1 MAVVSSALLVADPI
15 PTPYFT
21 SFYDNATTY
30 NGLPVPVG
38 SVIEAFDPNNVNCGK
53 FIVGS
58 VVDSAGVYGFMPT
71 YGDDPSS
78 PLIDEG
84 ALLGQTITFKINGRA
99 ATVNSGDNTWQDQT
113 QKQVSL
119 SASGTVGI
127 ASVTFPNDTI
137 GAPGWTIRCV
147 VQVQNTG
154 DGLDFYR
161 ATATTLSSMGT
172 PWTTTPQANLVYA
185 NPGAQADIYFDV
197 ELPVFPGVD
206 DTTGIVT
213 FYVASQIDTS
223 KKVGSTVIIYLSVT
237 DVGDDDGNLLP
248 KAFALYQN
256 YPNPFNPTT
265 TIGFALSSRSEVS
278 VQIYDVLGRT
288 VESIDLGTRSA
299 GTHDIEYDAS
309 HLSSGVYYYRVITE
323 LGSET
328 KKMVLLK

>member
-1 MAVVSSALLVADPI
+1 MAVVSGALLVADPI
-15 PTPYFT
+15 PTSTWT
-21 SFYDNATTY
+21 SFYDDATTY
-30 NGLPVPVG
+30 NGLPVPIG
-38 SVIEAFDPNNVNCGK
+38 SVIEAFDPDNVNCGK

-58 VVDSAGVYGFMPT
+58 VVDSAGYYGFMSA
-71 YGDDPSS
+71 YGDDPTS

-113 QKQVSL
+113 QKKVSL
-119 SASGTVGI
+119 SASGTIGI
-127 ASVTFPNDTI
+127 AAVSFPNDTI
-137 GAPGWTIRCV
+137 GAPGYTIRFFV
-147 VQVQNTG
+147 RVQNTG
-154 DGLDFYR
+154 NGIDFYR
-161 ATATTLSSMGT
+161 ATATTLSTQST

-213 FYVASQIDTS
+213 FSVASQIDTS
-223 KKVGSTVIIYLSVT
+223 QKVGSTVIIYLSVT
-237 DVGDDDGNLLP
+237 DVDDGDGNLLP
-248 KAFALYQN
+248 KAFALFQN

-265 TIGFALSSRSEVS
+265 TIAFSLSSRSEVM
-278 VQIYDVLGRT
+278 VQIYDVLGRA

-309 HLSSGVYYYRVITE
+309 RLSSGVYYYRVVTS

-328 KKMVLLK
+328 RKMVLLK